1 MSTFPI
7 SAHLRAR
14 RAIVVNGY
22 EHCDIVGRANCDIV
36 DDDHGDADDD
46 HDDLDYD
53 NGDVDSDGDV
63 DDDHDCEQIV
73 ALVR

>member
-7 SAHLRAR
+7 SAHLRVR
-14 RAIVVNGY
+14 VIVVKGN
-22 EHCDIVGRANCDIV
+22 EQCDI
-36 DDDHGDADDD
+36 DDHGDGDDD
-46 HDDLDYD
+46 HDDVDYD
-53 NGDVDSDGDV
+53 NGDVDSDSDV